1 MDEPDPFQSET
12 LESTN
17 KLLHDLERKL
27 SFVLTASLTQTS
39 NSHGSVVHDPQMAGL
54 ARYNIQLSV
63 FSYIRDSGPAFDADQ
78 VYVDRHQKFLTKFGK
93 DYSPESGNKESSPQT
108 PANDAIVHET
118 AEKSAVSGLDSL
130 PRPNLSYSE
139 SAQKHLPIL
148 PTSKMESLQEP
159 LTKKGNVALDV
170 PAAAS
175 TADAESL
182 RASFDLELEYS
193 ESCGGSEACDGT
205 DAYDDYYDGEFDSGE
220 DNYGDDDFG
229 NEFSLNESYDIDDS
243 DITEEQLLPPLPP
256 RLPPREMDPDKLY
269 GLYEF
274 SGPDPLHCTL
284 ARDEPV
290 FLMNDLDNYWWLIR
304 KMSKAE
310 RLRLWHTRGSK
321 EDLTSDEEDGKIGFV
336 PAECLETYGER
347 LARLNCHKNEELEKS
362 SRENLPFDY
371 YKNGSGDFLTS
382 SQVNVHDGTSFDD
395 KLHENSLDHA
405 PGPSEYAG
413 STTSNNF
420 DSTSNKFDST
430 SSKFDSMSEFKQAD
444 VKSLAEGLPLG
455 RKGSILKKSR
465 GYRQSNKLVT
475 FENLGDLNLDDDD
488 SDDDDIDFSDHYF
501 HVGHD
506 DIKQKLD
513 VQHEDPEK
521 LSEVLSD
528 VYPVNA
534 MLQINKSPRK
544 LASPV
549 DNTFNQGRGVL
560 NDSLFAPPHAIGAG
574 DADSIGTYSPDTPPT
589 DKFKSPREE
598 FSSTNIRRTQI
609 LDRLS
614 RVTSDIQDQIG
625 SSSDDGDLDFGGAL
639 AHLSDHDN
647 TSVFADY
654 SGNGTANAIG
664 NSYYNESGLE
674 CDDEQK
680 DGNDVDTPLTSMNS
694 LSNLATLPAP
704 LAQDR
709 RKPKPVH
716 DMFMP
721 ILGKLDELTEKLAEL
736 EQHLR

>member
-1 MDEPDPFQSET
+1 MDDLDTFQSDT

-63 FSYIRDSGPAFDADQ
+63 FLYIRDSGPDFDADQ

-108 PANDAIVHET
+108 RADDAISHET
-118 AEKSAVSGLDSL
+118 DEKSAVSGLDSL
-130 PRPNLSYSE
+130 PKPDLSYSE
-139 SAQKHLPIL
+139 SARNHLPIL
-148 PTSKMESLQEP
+148 PTSKMKSLQEP

-182 RASFDLELEYS
+182 RASFDVELEYS
-193 ESCGGSEACDGT
+193 ESCGGSEAYDGP

-220 DNYGDDDFG
+220 ENYGDDDFE
-229 NEFSLNESYDIDDS
+229 NEFSLNESYDMDDS
-243 DITEEQLLPPLPP
+243 DTTEEQLLPPLPP

-269 GLYEF
+269 GLYDF

-290 FLMNDLDNYWWLIR
+290 FLINDLDNYWWLIR
-304 KMSKAE
+304 KMSKDE
-310 RLRLWHTRGSK
+310 RLRLWHTRGSQ
-321 EDLTSDEEDGKIGFV
+321 EDFISDDEDGKIGFV

-362 SRENLPFDY
+362 SRENLPFDD
-371 YKNGSGDFLTS
+371 YKNSSGDFLTS

-395 KLHENSLDHA
+395 KPRENSLDHA
-405 PGPSEYAG
+405 PGPSEDAG
-413 STTSNNF
+413 STTSRQF
-420 DSTSNKFDST
+420 DSTS
-430 SSKFDSMSEFKQAD
+430 EFRPAD

-465 GYRQSNKLVT
+465 GYGQSNKLVT
-475 FENLGDLNLDDDD
+475 FENLGDLNLDDSDD
-488 SDDDDIDFSDHYF
+488 SDDDIDFSDHYF

-506 DIKQKLD
+506 DIKQKLE

-521 LSEVLSD
+521 HSEVLSD
-528 VYPVNA
+528 IYPVNV
-534 MLQINKSPRK
+534 MLQVNKSPRK

-549 DNTFNQGRGVL
+549 DGTFNQGRDVL
-560 NDSLFAPPHAIGAG
+560 NDSLFARPHAIGAG

-589 DKFKSPREE
+589 DKFKSPREQ
-598 FSSTNIRRTQI
+598 FSSTNLRRTQI

-614 RVTSDIQDQIG
+614 RVTSDIQDQVG
-625 SSSDDGDLDFGGAL
+625 SSDDGDLDFGGAL

-654 SGNGTANAIG
+654 SGNDTTNAIS
-664 NSYYNESGLE
+664 NSYCNESGLE
-674 CDDEQK
+674 CDEEQK
-680 DGNDVDTPLTSMNS
+680 DDENIDTPLTSMNS
-694 LSNLATLPAP
+694 LSNLAAWPAP
-704 LAQDR
+704 LNQDR